1 MPSISEKHLKNIA
14 LFFVLLL
21 PASLFIGSTLV
32 EICMAGVGC
41 TFLARSFI
49 ARDFG
54 WLNATWVKAAIIFW
68 GYIALRSLFTP
79 DFTLDW
85 ERSLVASTLYFRFFL
100 FATAIGYWVI
110 STAKDKD
117 KLFHAILIVA
127 LFISFNTV
135 IQYIFATDLFGNS
148 IDYEKYPRLVTPRG
162 KLIVGMMLAMTLLP
176 VISRL
181 FNNFT
186 LKTSNAMKLLNASII
201 LFFTFIIF
209 ISGER
214 TPFIIYITGVF
225 LLIFFEP
232 KLRKYLVHC
241 AVIFCLLAAAVYL
254 IKPQTIERQF
264 GSTYNEVSNFSQ
276 SSYGASYKMA
286 WEIFKNH
293 PIFGVG
299 THNFRIEC
307 QDTKAYGSIG
317 CYLHAH
323 NIYLETLAEN
333 GIVGFFILISII
345 LLWFKDA
352 YSNFYRI
359 RKDPLLLGAFLLVAL
374 KLLPILSGPSIHT
387 SWAFAPFW
395 LCLGLCYTKIWHR
408 T

>member
-1 MPSISEKHLKNIA
+1 MPSVTESHLKKIA
-14 LFFVLLL
+14 LLFVLLL
-21 PASLFIGSTLV
+21 PISLFIGSVLI
-32 EICMAGVGC
+32 EICLASVGLA
-41 TFLARSFI
+41 FLARSFI
-49 ARDFG
+49 SKDFD
-54 WLNATWVKAAIIFW
+54 WLNIAWVKVAIIFW
-68 GYIALRSLFTP
+68 VYMSLRSLFTP
-79 DFTLDW
+79 DWQL
-85 ERSLVASTLYFRFFL
+85 SLVAAALYFRFIL
-100 FATAIGYWVI
+100 FAIAVGYWVI

-117 KLFHAILIVA
+117 RLFLTILIVA
-127 LFISFNTV
+127 LFISFNTL

-176 VISRL
+176 IVSRL
-181 FNNFT
+181 FNNLT
-186 LKTSNAMKLLNASII
+186 LKKSNAIKLLNASAI
-201 LFFTFIIF
+201 LFFTFAIF

-214 TPFIIYITGVF
+214 TPFIIYIIGVI

-232 KLRKYLVHC
+232 KLRRYLAHC

-254 IKPQTIERQF
+254 IKPQTLERQF
-264 GSTYNEVSNFSQ
+264 SSTYNEASNFSQ

-286 WEIFKNH
+286 WGIFKNH

-307 QDTKAYGSIG
+307 QDTKTYGSKG

-333 GIVGFFILISII
+333 GIVGFSLLISMI
-345 LLWFKDA
+345 LLWFKDTYA
-352 YSNFYRI
+352 NFHCI
-359 RKDPLLLGAFLLVAL
+359 KNDPLILGAFLLVAL

-395 LCLGLCYTKIWHR
+395 LCLGLCYTKIWQR
-408 T
+408 QQK